1 MKRMAKKAMA
11 LTLAMC
17 LTCTAVPTMANQSLK
32 VTKEKKAVKSSR
44 NYVEGQAIVM
54 YGNIK
59 TSTRSAGSNIADD
72 DMEVVETYVFNSDT
86 SVNAKSA
93 NKVSDNGF
101 SVSLVK
107 SDKYST
113 KELISI
119 LKKKSNVKYA
129 EPNYKIKASDY
140 NDSYYKYLWGLDNK
154 GQNNGTEGIDVN
166 ADTPLLDNKDN
177 KERVIAIVDTGIN
190 YQHEDLKDIV
200 WNNPYNNRKLY
211 GEHGYDFVN
220 YDTDPMDDNG
230 HGSHCAG
237 IAAGKSNNGV
247 GIAGIAKSN
256 NIKVMALKTLNEEGS
271 GSGMDA
277 IGAYNYIYKAQQLG
291 VNVVAVNNSW
301 GGSADE
307 EDEIIKNLIELVGK
321 KGAISVCAAG
331 NDGSDNDENLMNNY
345 PSSIDSPYI
354 ISVAASNEKDEL
366 AGFSNYGTESVDIAA
381 PGADIL
387 STVSYNCFNPGIYD
401 NKDKLCS
408 TYVNFDN
415 ESILNVFNEEGKMV
429 ATPENN
435 EVAYGTLSESD
446 GTMNVSTTNSEYF
459 GEKSY
464 NNKSLKWEIKGA
476 QKDGMYFMC
485 LPYTMKS
492 SDTGTS
498 ASAMVKVSGPK
509 ATNDD
514 WLGGDNSVIY
524 AIDCKLD
531 KNGKVDISDLDT
543 LEDGVFASAYIDE
556 NGNYWSH
563 FSGEVSSKSK
573 KDEQHV
579 ILLCVSSYE
588 EGDFTVYVDN
598 WGISR
603 ENVSP
608 DEFGMYDYYNGT
620 SMATPYVTGAVAAVA
635 NAYTNENALQ
645 IKARILGSARNN
657 QNFEGR
663 ILTGGALDLSKIG
676 NPTMTI
682 DKIQFNSKKQIE
694 ISGYYTDN
702 AEVYI
707 NDKKISTIS
716 NNGKTILVDGKSYQN
731 KSVKIKL
738 VKGERS
744 YEKEYFFAT
753 GTGFNVG
760 PSVDAELNGGQ
771 MISNGGNLIYID
783 GEGTVSQG
791 VEYKDEDTGKDDF
804 YWRYGTFGFSLDVFG
819 KEYENAATAS
829 IYNET
834 DYVCSNGV
842 VYGCITLDEGFA
854 QNTILAYYDNEK
866 GWKKLSNMPKEK
878 EGLNG
883 VILASYNGELYL
895 MGGTDEDDNF
905 SKTVMKYSTASK
917 KWYSAKSL
925 PEGRAYSKAI
935 QVGKKIVVTLGSNG
949 TMNVPANL
957 IYDGT
962 KWTKSKATI
971 GKSIDTQI
979 IEGKNKKFAVLMGEI
994 GLVKGGIIYTNLR
1007 VDSLG
1012 DTFTYNIAK
1021 DKFIASKYAL
1031 NASNLEFDN
1040 LYATTAGDKLY
1051 VVYGFAMADDEGKEF
1066 GSNKSK
1072 LSNKDFYDEDDYEDD
1087 AKILCIPIDSGAVYV
1102 EDTSEFGAYVEGT
1115 GYYLPGDT
1123 VTLKA
1128 AVMDKKVN
1136 ISQFIVNG
1144 KSVKKGKTGY
1154 VYTARAYD
1162 LPAKI
1167 TASVKAEYTDIY
1179 IKPGKTSVK
1188 KAVRAKNNKSIKL
1201 TLKKVGAA
1209 SGYQIKYS
1217 TSKKFEKKVTK
1228 TVNTKKNMAVIKK
1241 LSAKKTYYI
1250 KARAYRKTGK
1260 SKKYGSWS
1268 KVKTVKVKKK

>member
-32 VTKEKKAVKSSR
+32 VTKEEKAVKSSK

-54 YGNIK
+54 YGNTK
-59 TSTRSAGSNIADD
+59 TSTRSAASSIADD

-86 SVNAKSA
+86 SVKAKSA
-93 NKVSDNGF
+93 DKVSDNGF

-154 GQNNGTEGIDVN
+154 GQNNGTEGIDLN

-307 EDEIIKNLIELVGK
+307 EDEILKNLIELVGK

-331 NDGSDNDENLMNNY
+331 NDGSDNDENLMGNY

-435 EVAYGTLSESD
+435 EVAYGILSESD
-446 GTMNVSTTNSEYF
+446 GTMNVSITNSEYF

-476 QKDGMYFMC
+476 QEDGMYFMC

-498 ASAMVKVSGPK
+498 ASVMVKVSGPK

-514 WLGGDNSVIY
+514 WLLGDNSVIY

-543 LEDGVFASAYIDE
+543 LGDGVLAGAYIDE

-563 FSGEVSSKSK
+563 LSGEVSSK
-573 KDEQHV
+573 
-579 ILLCVSSYE
+579 
-588 EGDFTVYVDN
+588 
-598 WGISR
+598 
-603 ENVSP
+603 
-608 DEFGMYDYYNGT
+608 
-620 SMATPYVTGAVAAVA
+620 
-635 NAYTNENALQ
+635 
-645 IKARILGSARNN
+645 
-657 QNFEGR
+657 
-663 ILTGGALDLSKIG
+663 
-676 NPTMTI
+676 
-682 DKIQFNSKKQIE
+682 
-694 ISGYYTDN
+694 
-702 AEVYI
+702 
-707 NDKKISTIS
+707 
-716 NNGKTILVDGKSYQN
+716 
-731 KSVKIKL
+731 
-738 VKGERS
+738 
-744 YEKEYFFAT
+744 
-753 GTGFNVG
+753 
-760 PSVDAELNGGQ
+760 
-771 MISNGGNLIYID
+771 
-783 GEGTVSQG
+783 
-791 VEYKDEDTGKDDF
+791 
-804 YWRYGTFGFSLDVFG
+804 
-819 KEYENAATAS
+819 
-829 IYNET
+829 
-834 DYVCSNGV
+834 
-842 VYGCITLDEGFA
+842 
-854 QNTILAYYDNEK
+854 
-866 GWKKLSNMPKEK
+866 
-878 EGLNG
+878 
-883 VILASYNGELYL
+883 
-895 MGGTDEDDNF
+895 
-905 SKTVMKYSTASK
+905 
-917 KWYSAKSL
+917 
-925 PEGRAYSKAI
+925 
-935 QVGKKIVVTLGSNG
+935 
-949 TMNVPANL
+949 
-957 IYDGT
+957 T
-962 KWTKSKATI
+962 K
-971 GKSIDTQI
+971 
-979 IEGKNKKFAVLMGEI
+979 
-994 GLVKGGIIYTNLR
+994 
-1007 VDSLG
+1007 
-1012 DTFTYNIAK
+1012 
-1021 DKFIASKYAL
+1021 
-1031 NASNLEFDN
+1031 
-1040 LYATTAGDKLY
+1040 
-1051 VVYGFAMADDEGKEF
+1051 
-1066 GSNKSK
+1066 
-1072 LSNKDFYDEDDYEDD
+1072 
-1087 AKILCIPIDSGAVYV
+1087 
-1102 EDTSEFGAYVEGT
+1102 
-1115 GYYLPGDT
+1115 
-1123 VTLKA
+1123 
-1128 AVMDKKVN
+1128 
-1136 ISQFIVNG
+1136 
-1144 KSVKKGKTGY
+1144 
-1154 VYTARAYD
+1154 
-1162 LPAKI
+1162 
-1167 TASVKAEYTDIY
+1167 
-1179 IKPGKTSVK
+1179 
-1188 KAVRAKNNKSIKL
+1188 
-1201 TLKKVGAA
+1201 
-1209 SGYQIKYS
+1209 
-1217 TSKKFEKKVTK
+1217 
-1228 TVNTKKNMAVIKK
+1228 
-1241 LSAKKTYYI
+1241 
-1250 KARAYRKTGK
+1250 
-1260 SKKYGSWS
+1260 
-1268 KVKTVKVKKK
+1268 

>member
-17 LTCTAVPTMANQSLK
+17 LTCTAVPTMANQNLK
-32 VTKEKKAVKSSR
+32 VTKEEKAVKSSR

-54 YGNIK
+54 YGNTK

-93 NKVSDNGF
+93 DKVSDNGF

-190 YQHEDLKDIV
+190 YQHEDLKEIV

-256 NIKVMALKTLNEEGS
+256 NIKVMALKILNEEGS
-271 GSGMDA
+271 GSGMGA

-331 NDGSDNDENLMNNY
+331 NDNSDNDKNLMDNY
-345 PSSIDSPYI
+345 PSTIDSPYI

-381 PGADIL
+381 PGTDIL

-446 GTMNVSTTNSEYF
+446 GTMNISTTNSEYF

-543 LEDGVFASAYIDE
+543 LEHGVFANAYIDE

-563 FSGEVSSKSK
+563 LSGEVSSKSK

-645 IKARILGSARNN
+645 IKARILGSTRNN
-657 QNFEGR
+657 DNFKGK
-663 ILTGGALDLSKIG
+663 ISTGGALDLSKIG
-676 NPTMTI
+676 KPGMTI
-682 DKIQFNSKKQIE
+682 DKVLLNGKKQIE

-707 NDKKISTIS
+707 NDKKINVIS
-716 NNGKTILVDGKSYQN
+716 NNGKTIVVDGKSYQN
-731 KSVKIKL
+731 KSLKVKLIK
-738 VKGERS
+738 GDRT

-753 GTGFNVG
+753 GSAFTKG
-760 PSVDAELNGGQ
+760 PSVEADLNGGQ

-783 GEGTVSQG
+783 STGSVSVG
-791 VEYKDEDTGKDDF
+791 MTYKDDETGKDEF
-804 YWRYGTFGFSLDVFG
+804 FWRGGGFTFTPDVFG
-819 KEYENAATAS
+819 KEYENVADANVYS
-829 IYNET
+829 ET

-842 VYGCITLDEGFA
+842 VYGCITLDQGFA
-854 QNTILAYYDNEK
+854 QNTILSYYDDEK
-866 GWKKLSNMPKEK
+866 GWKKLANMPKEK
-878 EGLNG
+878 EELSG
-883 VILASYNGELYL
+883 VILAAYNGELYL
-895 MGGTDEDDNF
+895 MGGVDENDNF
-905 SKTVMKYSTASK
+905 SKTVMKYSTTSK
-917 KWYSAKSL
+917 KWSVTKSL
-925 PEGRAYSKAI
+925 SEGRAYSRAM
-935 QVGKKIVVTLGSNG
+935 QVGKKLIVTLGSDG
-949 TMNVPANL
+949 TMNAPYNL

-962 KWTKSKATI
+962 KWTKSKANI
-971 GKSIDTQI
+971 GKSIDTKI
-979 IEGKNKKFAVLMGEI
+979 IEGRNKKFAVIMGEI
-994 GLVKGGIIYTNLR
+994 GLVKGGIIYTNLC

-1012 DTFTYNIAK
+1012 DTFTYDIAK
-1021 DKFIASKYAL
+1021 DKFITSKYAL

-1051 VVYGFAMADDEGKEF
+1051 VVYGFVMSYEDDENIW
-1066 GSNKSK
+1066 SN
-1072 LSNKDFYDEDDYEDD
+1072 NNNMAYKDFDDDDYEDD
-1087 AKILCIPIDSGAVYV
+1087 AKTLCIPIDSGAVYV
-1102 EDTSEFGAYVEGT
+1102 DDISDYGAYVDGA

-1123 VTLKA
+1123 VILKA
-1128 AVMDKKVN
+1128 AVRDRE
-1136 ISQFIVNG
+1136 ISISRFLVNG
-1144 KSVKKGKTGY
+1144 KAVKKGKTGY
-1154 VYTARAYD
+1154 VYTAKACE
-1162 LPAKI
+1162 LPNKI
-1167 TASVKAEYTDIY
+1167 TASVKVGYDDIY
-1179 IKPGKTSVK
+1179 TKPGKTSIT
-1188 KAVRAKNNKSIKL
+1188 KAVRAKNNRSIKL
-1201 TLKKVGAA
+1201 TLKKAGTAT
-1209 SGYQIKYS
+1209 GYQIKYS
-1217 TSKKFEKKVTK
+1217 TSKKFGKKVTK
-1228 TVNTKKNMAVIKK
+1228 TVNTKKSKAVIKK
-1241 LSAKKTYYI
+1241 LNAKKTYYI

>member
-17 LTCTAVPTMANQSLK
+17 LTCTAVPTMANQNLK
-32 VTKEKKAVKSSR
+32 VTKEEKAVKSSR

-54 YGNIK
+54 YGNTK

-93 NKVSDNGF
+93 DKVSDNGF

-190 YQHEDLKDIV
+190 YQHEDLKEIV

-256 NIKVMALKTLNEEGS
+256 NIKVMALKILNEEGS
-271 GSGMDA
+271 GSGMGA

-331 NDGSDNDENLMNNY
+331 NDNSDNDKNLMDNY
-345 PSSIDSPYI
+345 PSTIDSPYI

-381 PGADIL
+381 PGTDIL

-543 LEDGVFASAYIDE
+543 LEDGVFANAYIDE

-563 FSGEVSSKSK
+563 LSGEVSSKSK

-645 IKARILGSARNN
+645 IKARILGSTRNN
-657 QNFEGR
+657 DNFKGK
-663 ILTGGALDLSKIG
+663 ISTGGALDLSKIG
-676 NPTMTI
+676 KPGMTI
-682 DKIQFNSKKQIE
+682 DKVLLNGKKQIE

-707 NDKKISTIS
+707 NDKKINVIS
-716 NNGKTILVDGKSYQN
+716 NNGKTIVVDGKSYQN
-731 KSVKIKL
+731 KSLKVKLIK
-738 VKGERS
+738 GDRT

-753 GTGFNVG
+753 GSAFTKG
-760 PSVDAELNGGQ
+760 PSVEADLNGGQ

-783 GEGTVSQG
+783 STGSVSVG
-791 VEYKDEDTGKDDF
+791 MTYKDDETGKDEF
-804 YWRYGTFGFSLDVFG
+804 FWRGGGFTFTPDVFG
-819 KEYENAATAS
+819 KEYENVADANVYS
-829 IYNET
+829 ET

-842 VYGCITLDEGFA
+842 VYGCITLDQGFA
-854 QNTILAYYDNEK
+854 QNTILSYYDDEK
-866 GWKKLSNMPKEK
+866 GWKKLANMPKEK
-878 EGLNG
+878 EELSG
-883 VILASYNGELYL
+883 VILAAYNGELYL
-895 MGGTDEDDNF
+895 MGGVDENDNF
-905 SKTVMKYSTASK
+905 SKTVMKYSTTSK
-917 KWYSAKSL
+917 KWSVTKSL
-925 PEGRAYSKAI
+925 SEGRAYSRAM
-935 QVGKKIVVTLGSNG
+935 QVGKKLIVTLGSDG
-949 TMNVPANL
+949 TMNAPYNL

-962 KWTKSKATI
+962 KWTKSKANI
-971 GKSIDTQI
+971 GKSIDTKI
-979 IEGKNKKFAVLMGEI
+979 IEGRNKKFAVIMGEI
-994 GLVKGGIIYTNLR
+994 GLVKGGIIYTNLC

-1012 DTFTYNIAK
+1012 DTFTYDIAK
-1021 DKFIASKYAL
+1021 DKFITSKYAL

-1051 VVYGFAMADDEGKEF
+1051 VVYGFVMSYEDDENIW
-1066 GSNKSK
+1066 SN
-1072 LSNKDFYDEDDYEDD
+1072 NNNMAYKDFDDDDYEDD
-1087 AKILCIPIDSGAVYV
+1087 AKTLCIPIDSGAVYV
-1102 EDTSEFGAYVEGT
+1102 DDISDYGAYVDGA

-1123 VTLKA
+1123 VILKA
-1128 AVMDKKVN
+1128 AVRDRE
-1136 ISQFIVNG
+1136 ISISRFLVNG
-1144 KSVKKGKTGY
+1144 KAVKKGKTGY
-1154 VYTARAYD
+1154 VYTAKACE
-1162 LPAKI
+1162 LPNKI
-1167 TASVKAEYTDIY
+1167 TASVKVGYDDIY
-1179 IKPGKTSVK
+1179 TKPGKTSIT
-1188 KAVRAKNNKSIKL
+1188 KAVRAKNNRSIKL
-1201 TLKKVGAA
+1201 TLKKAGTAT
-1209 SGYQIKYS
+1209 GYQIKYS
-1217 TSKKFEKKVTK
+1217 TSKKFGKKVTK
-1228 TVNTKKNMAVIKK
+1228 TVNTKKNKAVIKK
-1241 LSAKKTYYI
+1241 LNAKKTYYI

>member
-17 LTCTAVPTMANQSLK
+17 LTCTAVPTMANQNLK
-32 VTKEKKAVKSSR
+32 VTKEEKAVKSSR

-54 YGNIK
+54 YGNTK

-93 NKVSDNGF
+93 DKVSDNGF

-190 YQHEDLKDIV
+190 YQHEDLKEIV

-256 NIKVMALKTLNEEGS
+256 NIKVMALKILNEEGS
-271 GSGMDA
+271 GSGMGA

-331 NDGSDNDENLMNNY
+331 NDNSDNDKNLMDNY
-345 PSSIDSPYI
+345 PSTIDSPYI

-543 LEDGVFASAYIDE
+543 LEHGVFANAYIDE

-563 FSGEVSSKSK
+563 LSGEVSSKSK

-603 ENVSP
+603 ENVSL

-645 IKARILGSARNN
+645 IKARILGSTRNN
-657 QNFEGR
+657 DNFKGK
-663 ILTGGALDLSKIG
+663 ISTGGALDLSKIG
-676 NPTMTI
+676 KPGMTI
-682 DKIQFNSKKQIE
+682 DKVLLNGKKQIE

-707 NDKKISTIS
+707 NDKKINVIS
-716 NNGKTILVDGKSYQN
+716 NNGKTIVVDGKSYQN
-731 KSVKIKL
+731 KSLKVKLIK
-738 VKGERS
+738 GDRT

-753 GTGFNVG
+753 GSAFTKG
-760 PSVDAELNGGQ
+760 PSVEADLNGGQ

-783 GEGTVSQG
+783 STGSVSVG
-791 VEYKDEDTGKDDF
+791 MTYKDDETGKDEF
-804 YWRYGTFGFSLDVFG
+804 FWRGGGFTFTPDVFG
-819 KEYENAATAS
+819 KEYENVADANVYS
-829 IYNET
+829 ET

-842 VYGCITLDEGFA
+842 VYGCITLDQGFA
-854 QNTILAYYDNEK
+854 QNTILSYYDDEK
-866 GWKKLSNMPKEK
+866 GWKKLANMPKEK
-878 EGLNG
+878 EELSG
-883 VILASYNGELYL
+883 VILAAYNGELYL
-895 MGGTDEDDNF
+895 MGGVDENDNF
-905 SKTVMKYSTASK
+905 SKTVMKYSTTSK
-917 KWYSAKSL
+917 KWSVTKSL
-925 PEGRAYSKAI
+925 SEGRAYSRAM
-935 QVGKKIVVTLGSNG
+935 QVGKKLIVTLGSDG
-949 TMNVPANL
+949 TMNAPYNL

-962 KWTKSKATI
+962 KWTKSKANI
-971 GKSIDTQI
+971 GKSIDTKI
-979 IEGKNKKFAVLMGEI
+979 IEGRNKKFAVIMGEI
-994 GLVKGGIIYTNLR
+994 GLVKGGIIYTNLC

-1012 DTFTYNIAK
+1012 DTFTYDIAK
-1021 DKFIASKYAL
+1021 DKFITSKYAL

-1051 VVYGFAMADDEGKEF
+1051 VVYGFVMSYEDDENIW
-1066 GSNKSK
+1066 SN
-1072 LSNKDFYDEDDYEDD
+1072 NNNMAYKDFDDDDYEDD
-1087 AKILCIPIDSGAVYV
+1087 AKTLCIPIDSGAVYV
-1102 EDTSEFGAYVEGT
+1102 DDISDYGAYVDGA

-1123 VTLKA
+1123 VILKA
-1128 AVMDKKVN
+1128 AVRDRE
-1136 ISQFIVNG
+1136 ISISRFLVNG
-1144 KSVKKGKTGY
+1144 KAVKKGKTGY
-1154 VYTARAYD
+1154 VYTAKACE
-1162 LPAKI
+1162 LPNKI
-1167 TASVKAEYTDIY
+1167 TASVKVGYDDIY
-1179 IKPGKTSVK
+1179 TKPGKTSIT
-1188 KAVRAKNNKSIKL
+1188 KAVRAKNNRSIKL
-1201 TLKKVGAA
+1201 TLKKAGTAT
-1209 SGYQIKYS
+1209 GYQIKYS
-1217 TSKKFEKKVTK
+1217 TSKKFGKKVTK
-1228 TVNTKKNMAVIKK
+1228 TVNTKKSKAVIKK
-1241 LSAKKTYYI
+1241 LNAKKTYYI

>member
-1 MKRMAKKAMA
+1 MAKKAMA

-44 NYVEGQAIVM
+44 NYVEGQAVVM
-54 YGNIK
+54 YGNTK
-59 TSTRSAGSNIADD
+59 TSTRSASSNIADD

-93 NKVSDNGF
+93 DKVSDNGF

-256 NIKVMALKTLNEEGS
+256 NIKVMALKTLNEECS
-271 GSGMDA
+271 GSGMGA

-331 NDGSDNDENLMNNY
+331 NDGSDNDENLMDNY
-345 PSSIDSPYI
+345 PSTIDSPYI

-381 PGADIL
+381 PGTDIL

-435 EVAYGTLSESD
+435 EVAYGTLSESA
-446 GTMNVSTTNSEYF
+446 GNMNVSITNSEYF

-543 LEDGVFASAYIDE
+543 LEHGVFANAYIDE

-563 FSGEVSSKSK
+563 LSGEVSSKSK

-645 IKARILGSARNN
+645 IKARILGSTRNN
-657 QNFEGR
+657 DNFKGK
-663 ILTGGALDLSKIG
+663 ISTGGALDLSKIG
-676 NPTMTI
+676 KPGMTI
-682 DKIQFNSKKQIE
+682 DKVLLNGKKQIE
-694 ISGYYTDN
+694 ISGYYTDS

-707 NDKKISTIS
+707 NDKKINVIS
-716 NNGKTILVDGKSYQN
+716 NNGKTIVVDGKSYQN
-731 KSVKIKL
+731 KSLKVKLIK
-738 VKGERS
+738 GDRT

-753 GTGFNVG
+753 GSAFTKG
-760 PSVDAELNGGQ
+760 PSVEADLNGGQ

-783 GEGTVSQG
+783 STGSVSVG
-791 VEYKDEDTGKDDF
+791 MTYKDDETGKDEF
-804 YWRYGTFGFSLDVFG
+804 FWRGGGFTFTPDVFG
-819 KEYENAATAS
+819 KEYENVADANVYS
-829 IYNET
+829 ET

-842 VYGCITLDEGFA
+842 VYGCITLDQGFA
-854 QNTILAYYDNEK
+854 QNTILSYYDDEK
-866 GWKKLSNMPKEK
+866 GWKKLANMPKEK
-878 EGLNG
+878 EELSG
-883 VILASYNGELYL
+883 VILAAYNGELYL
-895 MGGTDEDDNF
+895 MGGVDENDNF
-905 SKTVMKYSTASK
+905 SKTVMKYSTTSK
-917 KWYSAKSL
+917 KWSVTKSL
-925 PEGRAYSKAI
+925 SEGRAYSRAM
-935 QVGKKIVVTLGSNG
+935 QVGKKLIVTLGSDG
-949 TMNVPANL
+949 TMNAPYNL

-962 KWTKSKATI
+962 KWTKSKANI
-971 GKSIDTQI
+971 GKSIDTKI
-979 IEGKNKKFAVLMGEI
+979 IEGRNKKFAVIMGEI
-994 GLVKGGIIYTNLR
+994 GLVKGGIIYTNLC

-1012 DTFTYNIAK
+1012 DTFTYDIAK
-1021 DKFIASKYAL
+1021 DKFITSKYAL

-1051 VVYGFAMADDEGKEF
+1051 VVYGFVMSYEDDENIW
-1066 GSNKSK
+1066 SN
-1072 LSNKDFYDEDDYEDD
+1072 NNNMAYKDFDDDDYEDD
-1087 AKILCIPIDSGAVYV
+1087 AKTLCIPIDSGAVYV
-1102 EDTSEFGAYVEGT
+1102 DDISDYGAYVDGA

-1123 VTLKA
+1123 VILKA
-1128 AVMDKKVN
+1128 AVRDRE
-1136 ISQFIVNG
+1136 ISISRFLVNG
-1144 KSVKKGKTGY
+1144 KAVKKGKNGY
-1154 VYTARAYD
+1154 VYTAKACE
-1162 LPAKI
+1162 LPNKI
-1167 TASVKAEYTDIY
+1167 TASVKVGYDDIY
-1179 IKPGKTSVK
+1179 SKPGKTSIT
-1188 KAVRAKNNKSIKL
+1188 KAVRAKNNRSIKL
-1201 TLKKVGAA
+1201 TLKKAGTAT
-1209 SGYQIKYS
+1209 GYQIKYS
-1217 TSKKFEKKVTK
+1217 TSKKFGKKVTK
-1228 TVNTKKNMAVIKK
+1228 TVNTKKSKAVIKK
-1241 LSAKKTYYI
+1241 LNAKKTYYI

>member
-54 YGNIK
+54 YGNTK

-93 NKVSDNGF
+93 DKVSDNGF

-331 NDGSDNDENLMNNY
+331 NDGSDNDENLMDNY
-345 PSSIDSPYI
+345 PSTIDSPYI

-381 PGADIL
+381 PGTDIL

-435 EVAYGTLSESD
+435 EVAYGTLSESA
-446 GTMNVSTTNSEYF
+446 GNMNVSITNSEYF

-543 LEDGVFASAYIDE
+543 LEHGVFANAYIDE

-563 FSGEVSSKSK
+563 LSGEVSSKSK

-645 IKARILGSARNN
+645 IKARILGSTRNN
-657 QNFEGR
+657 DNFKGK
-663 ILTGGALDLSKIG
+663 ISTGGALDLSKIG
-676 NPTMTI
+676 KPGMTI
-682 DKIQFNSKKQIE
+682 DKVLLNGKKQIE
-694 ISGYYTDN
+694 ISGYYTDS

-707 NDKKISTIS
+707 NDKKINVIS
-716 NNGKTILVDGKSYQN
+716 NNGKTIVVDGKSYQN
-731 KSVKIKL
+731 KSLKVKLIK
-738 VKGERS
+738 GDRT

-753 GTGFNVG
+753 GSAFTKG
-760 PSVDAELNGGQ
+760 PSVEADLNGGQ

-783 GEGTVSQG
+783 STGSVSVG
-791 VEYKDEDTGKDDF
+791 MTYKDDETGKDEF
-804 YWRYGTFGFSLDVFG
+804 FWRGGGFTFTPDVFG
-819 KEYENAATAS
+819 KEYENVADANVYS
-829 IYNET
+829 ET

-842 VYGCITLDEGFA
+842 VYGCITLDQGFA
-854 QNTILAYYDNEK
+854 QNTILSYYDDEK
-866 GWKKLSNMPKEK
+866 GWKKLANMPKEK
-878 EGLNG
+878 EELSG
-883 VILASYNGELYL
+883 VILAAYNGELYL
-895 MGGTDEDDNF
+895 MGGVDENDNF
-905 SKTVMKYSTASK
+905 SKTVMKYSTTSK
-917 KWYSAKSL
+917 KWSVTKSL
-925 PEGRAYSKAI
+925 SEGRAYSRAM
-935 QVGKKIVVTLGSNG
+935 QVGKKLIVTLGSDG
-949 TMNVPANL
+949 TMNAPYNL

-962 KWTKSKATI
+962 KWTKSKANI
-971 GKSIDTQI
+971 GKSIDTKI
-979 IEGKNKKFAVLMGEI
+979 IEGRNKKFAVIMGEI
-994 GLVKGGIIYTNLR
+994 GLVKGGIIYTNLC

-1012 DTFTYNIAK
+1012 DTFTYDIAK
-1021 DKFIASKYAL
+1021 DKFITSKYAL

-1051 VVYGFAMADDEGKEF
+1051 VVYGFVMSYEDDENIW
-1066 GSNKSK
+1066 SN
-1072 LSNKDFYDEDDYEDD
+1072 NNNMAYKDFDDDDYEDD
-1087 AKILCIPIDSGAVYV
+1087 AKTLCIPIDSGAVYV
-1102 EDTSEFGAYVEGT
+1102 DDISDYGAYVDGA

-1123 VTLKA
+1123 VILKA
-1128 AVMDKKVN
+1128 AVRDRE
-1136 ISQFIVNG
+1136 ISISRFLVNG
-1144 KSVKKGKTGY
+1144 KAVKKGKNGY
-1154 VYTARAYD
+1154 VYTAKACE
-1162 LPAKI
+1162 LPNKI
-1167 TASVKAEYTDIY
+1167 TASVKVGYDDIY
-1179 IKPGKTSVK
+1179 SKPGKTSIT
-1188 KAVRAKNNKSIKL
+1188 KAVRAKNNRSIKL
-1201 TLKKVGAA
+1201 TLKKAGTAT
-1209 SGYQIKYS
+1209 GYQIKYS
-1217 TSKKFEKKVTK
+1217 TSKKFGKKVTK
-1228 TVNTKKNMAVIKK
+1228 TVNTKKSKAVIKK
-1241 LSAKKTYYI
+1241 LNAKKTYYI

>member
-17 LTCTAVPTMANQSLK
+17 LTCTAVPTMANQNLK
-32 VTKEKKAVKSSR
+32 VTKEEKAVKSSR

-54 YGNIK
+54 YGNTK

-93 NKVSDNGF
+93 DKVSDNGF

-190 YQHEDLKDIV
+190 YQHEDLKEIV

-256 NIKVMALKTLNEEGS
+256 NIKVMALKILNEEGS
-271 GSGMDA
+271 GSGMGA

-331 NDGSDNDENLMNNY
+331 NDNSDNDKNLMDNY
-345 PSSIDSPYI
+345 PSTIDSPYI

-381 PGADIL
+381 PGTDIL

-435 EVAYGTLSESD
+435 EVAYGTLSESA
-446 GTMNVSTTNSEYF
+446 GNMNVSITNSEYF

-498 ASAMVKVSGPK
+498 ASVMVKVSGPK

-514 WLGGDNSVIY
+514 WLVGNDSVIY

-563 FSGEVSSKSK
+563 LSGEVSSKSK

-588 EGDFTVYVDN
+588 EGDFAVYVDN

-645 IKARILGSARNN
+645 IKARILGSTRNN
-657 QNFEGR
+657 DNFKGK
-663 ILTGGALDLSKIG
+663 ISTGGALDLSKIG
-676 NPTMTI
+676 KPGMTI
-682 DKIQFNSKKQIE
+682 DKVLLNGKKQIE

-707 NDKKISTIS
+707 NDKKINVIS
-716 NNGKTILVDGKSYQN
+716 NNGKTIVVDGKSYQN
-731 KSVKIKL
+731 KSLKVKLIK
-738 VKGERS
+738 GDRT

-753 GTGFNVG
+753 GSAFTKG
-760 PSVDAELNGGQ
+760 PSVEADLNGGQ

-783 GEGTVSQG
+783 STGSVSAG
-791 VEYKDEDTGKDDF
+791 MTYKDDETGKDEF
-804 YWRYGTFGFSLDVFG
+804 FWRGGGFTFTPDVFG
-819 KEYENAATAS
+819 KEYENVADANVYS
-829 IYNET
+829 ET

-842 VYGCITLDEGFA
+842 VYGCITLDQGFA
-854 QNTILAYYDNEK
+854 QNTILSYYDDEK
-866 GWKKLSNMPKEK
+866 GWKKLANMPKEK
-878 EGLNG
+878 EELSG
-883 VILASYNGELYL
+883 VILAAYNGELYL
-895 MGGTDEDDNF
+895 MGGVDENDNF
-905 SKTVMKYSTASK
+905 SKTVMKYSTTSK
-917 KWYSAKSL
+917 KWSVTKSL
-925 PEGRAYSKAI
+925 SEGRAYSRAM
-935 QVGKKIVVTLGSNG
+935 QVGKKLIVTLGSDG
-949 TMNVPANL
+949 TMNAPYNL

-962 KWTKSKATI
+962 KWTKSKANI
-971 GKSIDTQI
+971 GKSIDTKI
-979 IEGKNKKFAVLMGEI
+979 IEGRNKKFAVIMGEI

-1012 DTFTYNIAK
+1012 DTFTYDIAK

-1051 VVYGFAMADDEGKEF
+1051 VVYGFAMADDDGKEF

-1102 EDTSEFGAYVEGT
+1102 EDTSEFGVYVEGT

-1128 AVMDKKVN
+1128 AVMDKKLN

-1167 TASVKAEYTDIY
+1167 TASVKAEDTDIY
-1179 IKPGKTSVK
+1179 IKPGKTSIT
-1188 KAVRAKNNKSIKL
+1188 KAVRAKNNRSIKL
-1201 TLKKVGAA
+1201 TLKKAGTAT
-1209 SGYQIKYS
+1209 GYQIKYS
-1217 TSKKFEKKVTK
+1217 TSKKFGKKVTK

>member
-54 YGNIK
+54 YGNTK
-59 TSTRSAGSNIADD
+59 TSTRSASSNIADD

-93 NKVSDNGF
+93 DKVSDNGF

-190 YQHEDLKDIV
+190 YQHEDLKEIV

-256 NIKVMALKTLNEEGS
+256 NIKVMALKILNEEGS
-271 GSGMDA
+271 GSGMGA

-331 NDGSDNDENLMNNY
+331 NDNSDNDKNLMDNY
-345 PSSIDSPYI
+345 PSTIDSPYI

-381 PGADIL
+381 PGTDIL

-543 LEDGVFASAYIDE
+543 LEHGVFANAYIDE

-563 FSGEVSSKSK
+563 LSGEVSSKSK

-645 IKARILGSARNN
+645 IKARILGSTRNN
-657 QNFEGR
+657 DNFKGK
-663 ILTGGALDLSKIG
+663 ISTGGALDLSKIG
-676 NPTMTI
+676 KPGMTI
-682 DKIQFNSKKQIE
+682 DKVLLNGKKQIE

-707 NDKKISTIS
+707 NDKKINVIS
-716 NNGKTILVDGKSYQN
+716 NNGKTIVVDGKSYQN
-731 KSVKIKL
+731 KSLKVKLIK
-738 VKGERS
+738 GDRT

-753 GTGFNVG
+753 GSAFTKG
-760 PSVDAELNGGQ
+760 PSVEADLNGGQ

-783 GEGTVSQG
+783 STGSVSVG
-791 VEYKDEDTGKDDF
+791 MTYKDDETGKDEF
-804 YWRYGTFGFSLDVFG
+804 FWRGGGFTFTPDVFG
-819 KEYENAATAS
+819 KEYENVADANVYS
-829 IYNET
+829 ET

-842 VYGCITLDEGFA
+842 VYGCITLDQGFA
-854 QNTILAYYDNEK
+854 QNTILSYYDDEK
-866 GWKKLSNMPKEK
+866 GWKKLANMPKEK
-878 EGLNG
+878 EELSG
-883 VILASYNGELYL
+883 VILAAYNGELYL
-895 MGGTDEDDNF
+895 MGGVDENDNF
-905 SKTVMKYSTASK
+905 SKTVMKYSTTSK
-917 KWYSAKSL
+917 KWSVTKSL
-925 PEGRAYSKAI
+925 SEGRAYSRAM
-935 QVGKKIVVTLGSNG
+935 QVGKKLIVTLGSDG
-949 TMNVPANL
+949 TMNAPYNL

-962 KWTKSKATI
+962 KWTKSKANI
-971 GKSIDTQI
+971 GKSIDTKI
-979 IEGKNKKFAVLMGEI
+979 IEGRNKKFAVIMGEI
-994 GLVKGGIIYTNLR
+994 GLVKGGIIYTNLC

-1012 DTFTYNIAK
+1012 DTFTYDIAK
-1021 DKFIASKYAL
+1021 DKFITSKYAL

-1051 VVYGFAMADDEGKEF
+1051 VVYGFVMSYEDDENIW
-1066 GSNKSK
+1066 SN
-1072 LSNKDFYDEDDYEDD
+1072 NNNMAYKDFDDDDYEDD
-1087 AKILCIPIDSGAVYV
+1087 AKTLCIPIDSGAVYV
-1102 EDTSEFGAYVEGT
+1102 DDISDYGAYVDGA

-1123 VTLKA
+1123 VILKA
-1128 AVMDKKVN
+1128 AVRDRE
-1136 ISQFIVNG
+1136 ISISRFLVNG
-1144 KSVKKGKTGY
+1144 KAVKKGKTGY
-1154 VYTARAYD
+1154 VYTAKACE
-1162 LPAKI
+1162 LPNKI
-1167 TASVKAEYTDIY
+1167 TASVKVGYDDIY
-1179 IKPGKTSVK
+1179 TKPGKTSIT
-1188 KAVRAKNNKSIKL
+1188 KAVRAKNNRSIKL
-1201 TLKKVGAA
+1201 TLKKAGTAT
-1209 SGYQIKYS
+1209 GYQIKYS
-1217 TSKKFEKKVTK
+1217 TSKKFGKKVTK
-1228 TVNTKKNMAVIKK
+1228 TVNTKKSKAVIKK
-1241 LSAKKTYYI
+1241 LNAKKTYYI

>member
-32 VTKEKKAVKSSR
+32 VTKEKKALKSSR

-54 YGNIK
+54 YGNTK

-190 YQHEDLKDIV
+190 YQHEDLKEIV

-256 NIKVMALKTLNEEGS
+256 NIKVMALKILNEEGS
-271 GSGMDA
+271 GSGMGA

-331 NDGSDNDENLMNNY
+331 NDNSDNDKNLMDNY
-345 PSSIDSPYI
+345 PSTIDSPYI

-381 PGADIL
+381 PGTDIL

-543 LEDGVFASAYIDE
+543 LEHGVFANAYIDE

-563 FSGEVSSKSK
+563 LSGEVSSKSK

-645 IKARILGSARNN
+645 IKARILGSTRNN
-657 QNFEGR
+657 DNFKGK
-663 ILTGGALDLSKIG
+663 ISTGGALDLSKIG
-676 NPTMTI
+676 KPGMTI
-682 DKIQFNSKKQIE
+682 DKVLLNGKKQIE

-707 NDKKISTIS
+707 NDKKINVIS
-716 NNGKTILVDGKSYQN
+716 NNGKTIVVDGKSYQN
-731 KSVKIKL
+731 KSLKVKLIK
-738 VKGERS
+738 GDRT

-753 GTGFNVG
+753 GSAFTKG
-760 PSVDAELNGGQ
+760 PSVEADLNGGQ

-783 GEGTVSQG
+783 STGSVSVG
-791 VEYKDEDTGKDDF
+791 MTYKDDETGKDEF
-804 YWRYGTFGFSLDVFG
+804 FWRGGGFTFTPDVFG
-819 KEYENAATAS
+819 KEYENVADANVYS
-829 IYNET
+829 ET

-842 VYGCITLDEGFA
+842 VYGCITLDQGFA
-854 QNTILAYYDNEK
+854 QNTILSYYDDEK
-866 GWKKLSNMPKEK
+866 GWKKLANMPKEK
-878 EGLNG
+878 EELSG
-883 VILASYNGELYL
+883 VILAAYNGELYL
-895 MGGTDEDDNF
+895 MGGVDENDNF
-905 SKTVMKYSTASK
+905 SKTVMKYSTTSK
-917 KWYSAKSL
+917 KWSVTKSL
-925 PEGRAYSKAI
+925 SEGRAYSRAM
-935 QVGKKIVVTLGSNG
+935 QVGKKLIVTLGSDG
-949 TMNVPANL
+949 TMNAPYNL

-962 KWTKSKATI
+962 KWTKSKANI
-971 GKSIDTQI
+971 GKSIDTKI
-979 IEGKNKKFAVLMGEI
+979 IEGRNKKFAVIMGEI
-994 GLVKGGIIYTNLR
+994 GLVKGGIIYTNLC

-1012 DTFTYNIAK
+1012 DTFTYDIAK
-1021 DKFIASKYAL
+1021 DKFITSKYAL

-1051 VVYGFAMADDEGKEF
+1051 VVYGFVMSYEDDENIW
-1066 GSNKSK
+1066 SN
-1072 LSNKDFYDEDDYEDD
+1072 NNNMAYKDFDDDDYEDD
-1087 AKILCIPIDSGAVYV
+1087 AKTLCIPIDSGAVYV
-1102 EDTSEFGAYVEGT
+1102 DDISDYGAYVDGA

-1123 VTLKA
+1123 VILKA
-1128 AVMDKKVN
+1128 AVRDRE
-1136 ISQFIVNG
+1136 ISISRFLVNG
-1144 KSVKKGKTGY
+1144 KAVKKGKTGY
-1154 VYTARAYD
+1154 VYTAKACE
-1162 LPAKI
+1162 LPNKI
-1167 TASVKAEYTDIY
+1167 TASVKVGYDDIY
-1179 IKPGKTSVK
+1179 TKPGKTSIT
-1188 KAVRAKNNKSIKL
+1188 KAVRAKNNRSIKL
-1201 TLKKVGAA
+1201 TLKKAGTAT
-1209 SGYQIKYS
+1209 GYQIKYS
-1217 TSKKFEKKVTK
+1217 TSKKFGKKVTK
-1228 TVNTKKNMAVIKK
+1228 TVNTKKSKAVIKK
-1241 LSAKKTYYI
+1241 LNAKKTYYI

>member
-54 YGNIK
+54 YGNTK

-190 YQHEDLKDIV
+190 YQHEDLKEIV

-256 NIKVMALKTLNEEGS
+256 NIKVMALKILNEEGS
-271 GSGMDA
+271 GSGMGA

-331 NDGSDNDENLMNNY
+331 NDNSDNDKNLMDNY
-345 PSSIDSPYI
+345 PSTIDSPYI

-381 PGADIL
+381 PGTDIL

-543 LEDGVFASAYIDE
+543 LEHGVFANAYIDE

-563 FSGEVSSKSK
+563 LSGEVSSKSK

-645 IKARILGSARNN
+645 IKARILGSTRNN
-657 QNFEGR
+657 DNFKGK
-663 ILTGGALDLSKIG
+663 ISTGGALDLSKIG
-676 NPTMTI
+676 KPGMTI
-682 DKIQFNSKKQIE
+682 DKVLLNGKKQIE

-707 NDKKISTIS
+707 NDKKINVIS
-716 NNGKTILVDGKSYQN
+716 NNGKTIVVDGKSYQN
-731 KSVKIKL
+731 KSLKVKLIK
-738 VKGERS
+738 GDRT

-753 GTGFNVG
+753 GSAFTKG
-760 PSVDAELNGGQ
+760 PSVEADLNGGQ

-783 GEGTVSQG
+783 STGSVSVG
-791 VEYKDEDTGKDDF
+791 MTYKDDETGKDEF
-804 YWRYGTFGFSLDVFG
+804 FWRGGGFTFTPDVFG
-819 KEYENAATAS
+819 KEYENVADANVYS
-829 IYNET
+829 ET

-842 VYGCITLDEGFA
+842 VYGCITLDQGFA
-854 QNTILAYYDNEK
+854 QNTILSYYDDEK
-866 GWKKLSNMPKEK
+866 GWKKLANMPKEK
-878 EGLNG
+878 EELSG
-883 VILASYNGELYL
+883 VILAAYNGELYL
-895 MGGTDEDDNF
+895 MGGVDENDNF
-905 SKTVMKYSTASK
+905 SKTVMKYSTTSK
-917 KWYSAKSL
+917 KWSVTKSL
-925 PEGRAYSKAI
+925 SEGRAYSRAM
-935 QVGKKIVVTLGSNG
+935 QVGKKLIVTLGSDG
-949 TMNVPANL
+949 TMNAPYNL

-962 KWTKSKATI
+962 KWTKSKANI
-971 GKSIDTQI
+971 GKSIDTKI
-979 IEGKNKKFAVLMGEI
+979 IEGRNKKFAVIMGEI
-994 GLVKGGIIYTNLR
+994 GLVKGGIIYTNLC

-1012 DTFTYNIAK
+1012 DTFTYDIAK
-1021 DKFIASKYAL
+1021 DKFITSKYAL

-1051 VVYGFAMADDEGKEF
+1051 VVYGFVMSYEDDENIW
-1066 GSNKSK
+1066 SN
-1072 LSNKDFYDEDDYEDD
+1072 NNNMAYKDFDDDDYEDD
-1087 AKILCIPIDSGAVYV
+1087 AKTLCIPIDSGAVYV
-1102 EDTSEFGAYVEGT
+1102 DDISDYGAYVDGA

-1123 VTLKA
+1123 VILKA
-1128 AVMDKKVN
+1128 AVRDRE
-1136 ISQFIVNG
+1136 ISISRFLVNG
-1144 KSVKKGKTGY
+1144 KAVKKGKTGY
-1154 VYTARAYD
+1154 VYTAKACE
-1162 LPAKI
+1162 LPNKI
-1167 TASVKAEYTDIY
+1167 TASVKVGYDDIY
-1179 IKPGKTSVK
+1179 TKPGKTSIT
-1188 KAVRAKNNKSIKL
+1188 KAVRAKNNRSIKL
-1201 TLKKVGAA
+1201 TLKKAGTAT
-1209 SGYQIKYS
+1209 GYQIKYS
-1217 TSKKFEKKVTK
+1217 TSKKFGKKVTK
-1228 TVNTKKNMAVIKK
+1228 TVNTKKSKAVIKK
-1241 LSAKKTYYI
+1241 LNAKKTYYI

>member
-17 LTCTAVPTMANQSLK
+17 LTCTAVPTMANQNLK
-32 VTKEKKAVKSSR
+32 VTKEEKAVKSSR

-54 YGNIK
+54 YGNTK

-93 NKVSDNGF
+93 DKVSDNGF

-200 WNNPYNNRKLY
+200 WNNPYNNKKLY
-211 GEHGYDFVN
+211 GEHGYDFIN
-220 YDTDPMDDNG
+220 YDADPMDDNG

-237 IAAGKSNNGV
+237 IAAGKSDNGV
-247 GIAGIAKSN
+247 GIAGTAKSN
-256 NIKVMALKTLNEEGS
+256 NIKVMALKILNEEGS
-271 GSGMDA
+271 GSGMGA

-331 NDGSDNDENLMNNY
+331 NDNSDNDKNLMDNY
-345 PSSIDSPYI
+345 PSTIDSPYI

-381 PGADIL
+381 PGTDIL

-543 LEDGVFASAYIDE
+543 LEHGVFANAYIDE

-563 FSGEVSSKSK
+563 LSGEVSSKSK

-645 IKARILGSARNN
+645 IKARILGSTRNN
-657 QNFEGR
+657 DNFKGK
-663 ILTGGALDLSKIG
+663 ISTGGALDLSKIG
-676 NPTMTI
+676 KPGMTI
-682 DKIQFNSKKQIE
+682 DKVLLNGKKQIE

-707 NDKKISTIS
+707 NDKKINVIS
-716 NNGKTILVDGKSYQN
+716 NNGKTIVVDGKSYQN
-731 KSVKIKL
+731 KSLKVKLIK
-738 VKGERS
+738 GDRT

-753 GTGFNVG
+753 GSAFTKG
-760 PSVDAELNGGQ
+760 PSVEADLNGGQ

-783 GEGTVSQG
+783 STGSVSVG
-791 VEYKDEDTGKDDF
+791 MTYKDDETGKDEF
-804 YWRYGTFGFSLDVFG
+804 FWRGGGFTFTPDVFG
-819 KEYENAATAS
+819 KEYENVADANVYS
-829 IYNET
+829 ET

-842 VYGCITLDEGFA
+842 VYGCITLDQGFA
-854 QNTILAYYDNEK
+854 QNTILSYYDDEK
-866 GWKKLSNMPKEK
+866 GWKKLANMPKEK
-878 EGLNG
+878 EELSG
-883 VILASYNGELYL
+883 VILAAYNGELYL
-895 MGGTDEDDNF
+895 MGGVDENDNF
-905 SKTVMKYSTASK
+905 SKTVMKYSTTSK
-917 KWYSAKSL
+917 KWSVTKSL
-925 PEGRAYSKAI
+925 SEGRAYSRAM
-935 QVGKKIVVTLGSNG
+935 QVGKKLIVTLGSDG
-949 TMNVPANL
+949 TMNAPYNL

-962 KWTKSKATI
+962 KWTKSKANI
-971 GKSIDTQI
+971 GKSIDTKI
-979 IEGKNKKFAVLMGEI
+979 IEGRNKKFAVIMGEI
-994 GLVKGGIIYTNLR
+994 GLVKGGIIYTNLC

-1012 DTFTYNIAK
+1012 DTFTYDIAK
-1021 DKFIASKYAL
+1021 DKFITSKYAL

-1051 VVYGFAMADDEGKEF
+1051 VVYGFVMSYEDDENIW
-1066 GSNKSK
+1066 SN
-1072 LSNKDFYDEDDYEDD
+1072 NNNMAYKDFDDDDYEDD
-1087 AKILCIPIDSGAVYV
+1087 AKTLCIPIDSGAVYV
-1102 EDTSEFGAYVEGT
+1102 DDISDYGAYVDGA

-1123 VTLKA
+1123 VILKA
-1128 AVMDKKVN
+1128 AVRDRE
-1136 ISQFIVNG
+1136 ISISRFLVNG
-1144 KSVKKGKTGY
+1144 KAVKKGKTGY
-1154 VYTARAYD
+1154 VYTAKACE
-1162 LPAKI
+1162 LPNKI
-1167 TASVKAEYTDIY
+1167 TASVKVGYDDIY
-1179 IKPGKTSVK
+1179 TKPGKTSIT
-1188 KAVRAKNNKSIKL
+1188 KAVRAKNNRSIKL
-1201 TLKKVGAA
+1201 TLKKAGTAT
-1209 SGYQIKYS
+1209 GYQIKYS
-1217 TSKKFEKKVTK
+1217 TSKKFGKKVTK
-1228 TVNTKKNMAVIKK
+1228 TVNTKKSKAVIKK
-1241 LSAKKTYYI
+1241 LNAKKTYYI

>member
-44 NYVEGQAIVM
+44 NYVEGQAVVM
-54 YGNIK
+54 YGNTK
-59 TSTRSAGSNIADD
+59 TSTRSASSNIADD

-93 NKVSDNGF
+93 DKVSDNGF

-256 NIKVMALKTLNEEGS
+256 NIKVMALKTLNEECS
-271 GSGMDA
+271 GSGMGA

-331 NDGSDNDENLMNNY
+331 NDGSDNDENLMDNY
-345 PSSIDSPYI
+345 PSTIDSPYI

-381 PGADIL
+381 PGTDIL

-435 EVAYGTLSESD
+435 EVAYGTLSESA
-446 GTMNVSTTNSEYF
+446 GNMNVSITNSEYF

-543 LEDGVFASAYIDE
+543 LEHGVFANAYIDE

-563 FSGEVSSKSK
+563 LSGEVSSKSK

-645 IKARILGSARNN
+645 IKARILGSTRNN
-657 QNFEGR
+657 DNFKGK
-663 ILTGGALDLSKIG
+663 ISTGGALDLSKIG
-676 NPTMTI
+676 KPGMTI
-682 DKIQFNSKKQIE
+682 DKVLLNGKKQIE
-694 ISGYYTDN
+694 ISGYYTDS

-707 NDKKISTIS
+707 NDKKINVIS
-716 NNGKTILVDGKSYQN
+716 NNGKTIVVDGKSYQN
-731 KSVKIKL
+731 KSLKVKLIK
-738 VKGERS
+738 GDRT

-753 GTGFNVG
+753 GSAFTKG
-760 PSVDAELNGGQ
+760 PSVEADLNGGQ

-783 GEGTVSQG
+783 STGSVSVG
-791 VEYKDEDTGKDDF
+791 MTYKDDETGKDEF
-804 YWRYGTFGFSLDVFG
+804 FWRGGGFTFTPDVFG
-819 KEYENAATAS
+819 KEYENVADANVYS
-829 IYNET
+829 ET

-842 VYGCITLDEGFA
+842 VYGCITLDQGFA
-854 QNTILAYYDNEK
+854 QNTILSYYDDEK
-866 GWKKLSNMPKEK
+866 GWKKLANMPKEK
-878 EGLNG
+878 EELSG
-883 VILASYNGELYL
+883 VILAAYNGELYL
-895 MGGTDEDDNF
+895 MGGVDENDNF
-905 SKTVMKYSTASK
+905 SKTVMKYSTTSK
-917 KWYSAKSL
+917 KWSVTKSL
-925 PEGRAYSKAI
+925 SEGRAYSRAM
-935 QVGKKIVVTLGSNG
+935 QVGKKLIVTLGSDG
-949 TMNVPANL
+949 TMNAPYNL

-962 KWTKSKATI
+962 KWTKSKANI
-971 GKSIDTQI
+971 GKSIDTKI
-979 IEGKNKKFAVLMGEI
+979 IEGRNKKFAVIMGEI
-994 GLVKGGIIYTNLR
+994 GLVKGGIIYTNLC

-1012 DTFTYNIAK
+1012 DTFTYDIAK
-1021 DKFIASKYAL
+1021 DKFITSKYAL

-1051 VVYGFAMADDEGKEF
+1051 VVYGFVMSYEDDENIW
-1066 GSNKSK
+1066 SN
-1072 LSNKDFYDEDDYEDD
+1072 NNNMAYKDFDDDDYEDD
-1087 AKILCIPIDSGAVYV
+1087 AKTLCIPIDSGAVYV
-1102 EDTSEFGAYVEGT
+1102 DDISDYGAYVDGA

-1123 VTLKA
+1123 VILKA
-1128 AVMDKKVN
+1128 AVRDRE
-1136 ISQFIVNG
+1136 ISISRFLVNG
-1144 KSVKKGKTGY
+1144 KAVKKGKNGY
-1154 VYTARAYD
+1154 VYTAKACE
-1162 LPAKI
+1162 LPNKI
-1167 TASVKAEYTDIY
+1167 TASVKVGYDDIY
-1179 IKPGKTSVK
+1179 SKPGKTSIT
-1188 KAVRAKNNKSIKL
+1188 KAVRAKNNRSIKL
-1201 TLKKVGAA
+1201 TLKKAGTAT
-1209 SGYQIKYS
+1209 GYQIKYS
-1217 TSKKFEKKVTK
+1217 TSKKFGKKVTK
-1228 TVNTKKNMAVIKK
+1228 TVNTKKSKAVIKK
-1241 LSAKKTYYI
+1241 LNAKKTYYI

>member
-17 LTCTAVPTMANQSLK
+17 LTCTAVPTMANQNLK
-32 VTKEKKAVKSSR
+32 VTKEEKAVKSSR

-54 YGNIK
+54 YGNTK

-93 NKVSDNGF
+93 DKVSDNGF

-190 YQHEDLKDIV
+190 YQHEDLKEIV

-256 NIKVMALKTLNEEGS
+256 NIKVMALKILNEEGS
-271 GSGMDA
+271 GSGMGA

-331 NDGSDNDENLMNNY
+331 NDNSDNDKNLMDNY
-345 PSSIDSPYI
+345 PSTIDSPYI

-381 PGADIL
+381 PGTDIL

-543 LEDGVFASAYIDE
+543 LEHGVFANAYIDE

-563 FSGEVSSKSK
+563 LSGEVSSKSK

-645 IKARILGSARNN
+645 IKARILGSTRNN
-657 QNFEGR
+657 DNFKGK
-663 ILTGGALDLSKIG
+663 ISTGGALDLSKIG
-676 NPTMTI
+676 KPGMTI
-682 DKIQFNSKKQIE
+682 DKVLLNGKKQIE

-707 NDKKISTIS
+707 NDKKINVIS
-716 NNGKTILVDGKSYQN
+716 NNGKTIVVDGKSYQN
-731 KSVKIKL
+731 KSLKVKLIK
-738 VKGERS
+738 GDRT

-753 GTGFNVG
+753 GSAFTKG
-760 PSVDAELNGGQ
+760 PSVEADLNGGQ

-783 GEGTVSQG
+783 STGSVSVG
-791 VEYKDEDTGKDDF
+791 MTYKDDETGKDEF
-804 YWRYGTFGFSLDVFG
+804 FWRGGGFTFTPDVFG
-819 KEYENAATAS
+819 KEYENVADANVYS
-829 IYNET
+829 ET

-842 VYGCITLDEGFA
+842 VYGCITLDQGFA
-854 QNTILAYYDNEK
+854 QNTILSYYDDEK
-866 GWKKLSNMPKEK
+866 GWKKLANMPKEK
-878 EGLNG
+878 EELSG
-883 VILASYNGELYL
+883 VILAAYNGELYL
-895 MGGTDEDDNF
+895 MGGVDENDNF
-905 SKTVMKYSTASK
+905 SKTVMKYSTTSK
-917 KWYSAKSL
+917 KWSVTKSL
-925 PEGRAYSKAI
+925 SEGRAYSRAM
-935 QVGKKIVVTLGSNG
+935 QVGKKLIVTLGSDG
-949 TMNVPANL
+949 TMNAPYNL

-962 KWTKSKATI
+962 KWTKSKANI
-971 GKSIDTQI
+971 GKSIDTKI
-979 IEGKNKKFAVLMGEI
+979 IEGRNKKFAVIMGEI
-994 GLVKGGIIYTNLR
+994 GLVKGGIIYTNLC

-1012 DTFTYNIAK
+1012 DTFTYDIAK
-1021 DKFIASKYAL
+1021 DKFITSKYAL

-1051 VVYGFAMADDEGKEF
+1051 VVYGFVMSYEDDENIW
-1066 GSNKSK
+1066 SN
-1072 LSNKDFYDEDDYEDD
+1072 NNNMAYKDFDDDDYEDD
-1087 AKILCIPIDSGAVYV
+1087 AKTLCIPIDSGAVYV
-1102 EDTSEFGAYVEGT
+1102 DDISDYGAYVDGA

-1123 VTLKA
+1123 VILKA
-1128 AVMDKKVN
+1128 AVRDRE
-1136 ISQFIVNG
+1136 ISISRFLVNG
-1144 KSVKKGKTGY
+1144 KAVKKGKTGY
-1154 VYTARAYD
+1154 VYTAKACE
-1162 LPAKI
+1162 LPNKI
-1167 TASVKAEYTDIY
+1167 TASVKVGYDDIY
-1179 IKPGKTSVK
+1179 TKPGKTSIT
-1188 KAVRAKNNKSIKL
+1188 KAVRAKNNRSIKL
-1201 TLKKVGAA
+1201 TLKKAGTAT
-1209 SGYQIKYS
+1209 GYQIKYS
-1217 TSKKFEKKVTK
+1217 TSKKFGKKVTK
-1228 TVNTKKNMAVIKK
+1228 TVNTKKSKAVIKK
-1241 LSAKKTYYI
+1241 LNAKKTYYI

>member
-1 MKRMAKKAMA
+1 
-11 LTLAMC
+11 
-17 LTCTAVPTMANQSLK
+17 
-32 VTKEKKAVKSSR
+32 
-44 NYVEGQAIVM
+44 
-54 YGNIK
+54 
-59 TSTRSAGSNIADD
+59 
-72 DMEVVETYVFNSDT
+72 
-86 SVNAKSA
+86 
-93 NKVSDNGF
+93 
-101 SVSLVK
+101 
-107 SDKYST
+107 
-113 KELISI
+113 
-119 LKKKSNVKYA
+119 
-129 EPNYKIKASDY
+129 
-140 NDSYYKYLWGLDNK
+140 
-154 GQNNGTEGIDVN
+154 
-166 ADTPLLDNKDN
+166 
-177 KERVIAIVDTGIN
+177 
-190 YQHEDLKDIV
+190 
-200 WNNPYNNRKLY
+200 
-211 GEHGYDFVN
+211 
-220 YDTDPMDDNG
+220 MDDNG

-256 NIKVMALKTLNEEGS
+256 NIKVMALKILNEEGS
-271 GSGMDA
+271 GSGMGA

-331 NDGSDNDENLMNNY
+331 NDNSDNDKNLMDNY
-345 PSSIDSPYI
+345 PSTIDSPYI

-381 PGADIL
+381 PGTDIL

-498 ASAMVKVSGPK
+498 ASVMVKVSGPK

-514 WLGGDNSVIY
+514 WLVGNDSVIY

-563 FSGEVSSKSK
+563 LSGEVSSKSK

-645 IKARILGSARNN
+645 IKARILGSTRNN
-657 QNFEGR
+657 DNFKGK
-663 ILTGGALDLSKIG
+663 ISTGGALDLSKIG
-676 NPTMTI
+676 KPGMTI
-682 DKIQFNSKKQIE
+682 DKVLLNGKKQIE

-707 NDKKISTIS
+707 NDKKINVIS
-716 NNGKTILVDGKSYQN
+716 NNGKTIVVDGKSYQN
-731 KSVKIKL
+731 KSLKVKLIK
-738 VKGERS
+738 GDRT

-753 GTGFNVG
+753 GSAFTKG
-760 PSVDAELNGGQ
+760 PSVEADLNGGQ

-783 GEGTVSQG
+783 STGSVSVG
-791 VEYKDEDTGKDDF
+791 MTYKDDETGKDEF
-804 YWRYGTFGFSLDVFG
+804 FWRGGGFTFTPDVFG
-819 KEYENAATAS
+819 KEYENVADANVYS
-829 IYNET
+829 ET

-842 VYGCITLDEGFA
+842 VYGCITLDQGFA
-854 QNTILAYYDNEK
+854 QNTILSYYDDEK
-866 GWKKLSNMPKEK
+866 GWKKLANMPKEK
-878 EGLNG
+878 EELSG
-883 VILASYNGELYL
+883 VILAAYNGELYL
-895 MGGTDEDDNF
+895 MGGVDENDNF
-905 SKTVMKYSTASK
+905 SKTVMKYSTTSK
-917 KWYSAKSL
+917 KWSVTKSL
-925 PEGRAYSKAI
+925 SEGRAYSRAM
-935 QVGKKIVVTLGSNG
+935 QVGKKLIVTLGSDG
-949 TMNVPANL
+949 TMNAPYNL

-962 KWTKSKATI
+962 KWTKSKANI
-971 GKSIDTQI
+971 GKSIDTKI
-979 IEGKNKKFAVLMGEI
+979 IEGRNKKFAVIMGEI

-1012 DTFTYNIAK
+1012 DTFTYDIAK
-1021 DKFIASKYAL
+1021 DKFITSKYAL

-1051 VVYGFAMADDEGKEF
+1051 VVYGFAMADDDGKEF
-1066 GSNKSK
+1066 GSNKNK

-1128 AVMDKKVN
+1128 AVMDKKLN

-1144 KSVKKGKTGY
+1144 KFVKKGKTGY

-1179 IKPGKTSVK
+1179 IKPGKTSIT
-1188 KAVRAKNNKSIKL
+1188 KAVRAKNNRSIKL
-1201 TLKKVGAA
+1201 TFKKAGTAT
-1209 SGYQIKYS
+1209 GYQIKYS
-1217 TSKKFEKKVTK
+1217 TSKKFGKKVTK

>member
-54 YGNIK
+54 YGNTK

-93 NKVSDNGF
+93 DKVSDNGF

-140 NDSYYKYLWGLDNK
+140 NDSYYKYMWGLDNK

-190 YQHEDLKDIV
+190 YQHEDLKEIV

-256 NIKVMALKTLNEEGS
+256 NIKVMALKILNEEGS
-271 GSGMDA
+271 GSGMGA

-331 NDGSDNDENLMNNY
+331 NDNSDNDKNLMDNY
-345 PSSIDSPYI
+345 PSTIDSPYI

-543 LEDGVFASAYIDE
+543 LEHGVFANAYIDE

-563 FSGEVSSKSK
+563 LSGEVSSKSK

-645 IKARILGSARNN
+645 IKARILGSTRNN
-657 QNFEGR
+657 DNFKGK
-663 ILTGGALDLSKIG
+663 ISTGGALDLSKIG
-676 NPTMTI
+676 KPGMTI
-682 DKIQFNSKKQIE
+682 DKVLLNGKKQIE

-707 NDKKISTIS
+707 NDKKINVIS
-716 NNGKTILVDGKSYQN
+716 NNGKTIVVDGKSYQN
-731 KSVKIKL
+731 KSLKVKLIK
-738 VKGERS
+738 GDRT

-753 GTGFNVG
+753 GSAFTKG
-760 PSVDAELNGGQ
+760 PSVEADLNGGQ

-783 GEGTVSQG
+783 STGSVSVG
-791 VEYKDEDTGKDDF
+791 MTYKDDETGKDEF
-804 YWRYGTFGFSLDVFG
+804 FWRGGGFTFTPDVFG
-819 KEYENAATAS
+819 KEYENVADANVYS
-829 IYNET
+829 ET

-842 VYGCITLDEGFA
+842 VYGCITLDQGFA
-854 QNTILAYYDNEK
+854 QNTILSYYDDEK
-866 GWKKLSNMPKEK
+866 GWKKLANMPKEK
-878 EGLNG
+878 EELSG
-883 VILASYNGELYL
+883 VILAAYNGELYL
-895 MGGTDEDDNF
+895 MGGVDENDNF
-905 SKTVMKYSTASK
+905 SKTVMKYSTTSK
-917 KWYSAKSL
+917 KWSVTKSL
-925 PEGRAYSKAI
+925 SEGRAYSRAM
-935 QVGKKIVVTLGSNG
+935 QVGKKLIVTLGSDG
-949 TMNVPANL
+949 TMNAPYNL

-962 KWTKSKATI
+962 KWTKSKANI
-971 GKSIDTQI
+971 GKSIDTKI
-979 IEGKNKKFAVLMGEI
+979 IEGRNKKFAVIMGEI
-994 GLVKGGIIYTNLR
+994 GLVKGGIIYTNLC

-1012 DTFTYNIAK
+1012 DTFTYDIAK
-1021 DKFIASKYAL
+1021 DKFITSKYAL

-1051 VVYGFAMADDEGKEF
+1051 VVYGFVMSYEDDENIW
-1066 GSNKSK
+1066 SN
-1072 LSNKDFYDEDDYEDD
+1072 NNNMAYKDFDDDDYEDD
-1087 AKILCIPIDSGAVYV
+1087 AKTLCIPIDSGAVYV
-1102 EDTSEFGAYVEGT
+1102 DDISDYGAYVDGA

-1123 VTLKA
+1123 VILKA
-1128 AVMDKKVN
+1128 AVRDRE
-1136 ISQFIVNG
+1136 ISISRFLVNG
-1144 KSVKKGKTGY
+1144 KAVKKGKTGY
-1154 VYTARAYD
+1154 VYTAKACE
-1162 LPAKI
+1162 LPNKI
-1167 TASVKAEYTDIY
+1167 TASVKVGYDDIY
-1179 IKPGKTSVK
+1179 TKPGKTSIT
-1188 KAVRAKNNKSIKL
+1188 KAVRAKNNRSIKL
-1201 TLKKVGAA
+1201 TLKKAGTAT
-1209 SGYQIKYS
+1209 GYQIKYS
-1217 TSKKFEKKVTK
+1217 TSKKFGKKVTK
-1228 TVNTKKNMAVIKK
+1228 TVNTKKSKAVIKK
-1241 LSAKKTYYI
+1241 LNAKKTYYI